1 MASNSSA
8 TASSMDIEREEE
20 RKSCQRCRGRMS
32 SIKFD
37 KHLICIKCRGQS
49 CLNKET
55 RCIECVEWSEDDF
68 LSYVKHR
75 AKLDSKAKSKKSI
88 KEARSSVDKSILSE
102 VELSDSSLV
111 YESNTAS
118 AVGVT
123 EVPLSRSAVVDLIS
137 SSVEEFSANLS
148 FQFSTAMNDAFGQI
162 RTMIQDITS

>member
-102 VELSDSSLV
+102 VEMSDSSLV
-111 YESNTAS
+111 SESNTAS

-123 EVPLSRSAVVDLIS
+123 EVPLSRSAVAELVANSVS
-137 SSVEEFSANLS
+137 SSVEEFSNNFS
-148 FQFSTAMNDAFGQI
+148 EQFSCAMSDAFSQI
-162 RTMIQDITS
+162 